1 MNKEC
6 LNDRIQNLDYIS
18 RTVHQKLENN
28 LLKMSLTK
36 VTEEVSRNSKNL
48 ISDHNMMRKN
58 G

>member
-6 LNDRIQNLDYIS
+6 LNDTIQNLDYIS